1 MCLLQKIVNF
11 TSSLTQNLFPIRL
24 LNEKCQAHFM
34 VRFHFNDL
42 HKNFVLPL
50 YRMKS
55 KPLLRT
61 WSPLRVMKNCSRYVN
76 RIIFFIA
83 KYVNS
88 TNCNQLTKEYD
99 YITMLHYVNINKME
113 FLFFIYSI
121 KDFDEN
127 HLA

>member
-76 RIIFFIA
+76 RIIFFKIH
-83 KYVNS
+83 KFNKL
-88 TNCNQLTKEYD
+88 QLTNKG
-99 YITMLHYVNINKME
+99 IRLHYNGTLCK
-113 FLFFIYSI
+113 Y
-121 KDFDEN
+121 K
-127 HLA
+127 